1 MNCCLNNML
10 LYWCY
15 VVEEKI
21 DKSSLLDLTE
31 DMVKELVPKV
41 GQKSKLMNELKK
53 LIILN
58 TNEKVPYIFNNI

>member
-15 VVEEKI
+15 VVEEEI

-41 GQKSKLMNELKK
+41 GQRSKFMSELKK
-53 LIILN
+53 LKILN
-58 TNEKVPYIFNNI
+58 SNEKVPYIFNNI

>member
-15 VVEEKI
+15 VVEEEI

-31 DMVKELVPKV
+31 DMVKELVPKI
-41 GQKSKLMNELKK
+41 GQRSKFMSELKK
-53 LIILN
+53 LKILN
-58 TNEKVPYIFNNI
+58 NNEKVPYIFNNI

>member
-15 VVEEKI
+15 VVEEEI

-41 GQKSKLMNELKK
+41 GQRSKFMSELIK
-53 LIILN
+53 LKILN